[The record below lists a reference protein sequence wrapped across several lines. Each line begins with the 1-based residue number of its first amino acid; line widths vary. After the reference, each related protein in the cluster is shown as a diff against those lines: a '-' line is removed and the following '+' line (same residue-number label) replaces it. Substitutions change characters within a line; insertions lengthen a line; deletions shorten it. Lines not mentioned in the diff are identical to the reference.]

1 VVGVAFW
8 TGAGVA
14 LGWTITVEV
23 EAGVAVLAGVKVG
36 VVVGVKVDVGAGE
49 GVWVEV
55 NRGVG
60 VVKVGSELTAVPSAI
75 AVKPCPLA
83 IAEQPRL
90 RLINRPSSN
99 WEKYFI
105 MT

>member
-1 VVGVAFW
+1 
-8 TGAGVA
+8 VA
-14 LGWTITVEV
+14 LGCTIGVGV
-23 EAGVAVLAGVKVG
+23 EAGVEVLAGVKVG
-36 VVVGVKVDVGAGE
+36 VVVGVKVDVGTGK

-60 VVKVGSELTAVPSAI
+60 VVEAGSELTAAPSAI
-75 AVKPCPLA
+75 AVKFCPLA

-90 RLINRPSSN
+90 RLINSPISN